1 MTSSVTGKKA
11 IVIGAGLSGALMSIY
26 LARRGCEVEV
36 LEWRSDTRRC
46 DLIGGRSI
54 NMTLAARGLTALKN
68 VLDINRILDLT
79 IPLKGRMVHA
89 YDGRT
94 KFIPYGSREDEVIYA
109 IRRKDLNHTLVDIA
123 ESYSNVTISFEER
136 CLEMDKLNKRVH
148 LVNQKTGAHH
158 FRQADFIIGADGTF
172 STVRQQMHR
181 GDRANYQQEFLECG
195 YKEITLPPGKNNTF
209 PLEKHALHVWPRGA
223 CMLMGIPN
231 LDGSFALNYIMPFAG
246 RPAFNSFTTEAEL
259 LAYFNAQFGDVMPLI
274 GPFLGE
280 YLKAPPAMFPTTKV
294 FPWHYRGHVLLIG
307 DACHTVTP
315 FYGQGMNAAFED
327 CSVLDECLSRNGENV
342 EAAFEQF
349 QHLRKRH
356 TDALADLSIKNFIEL
371 RDKVRSPVLLARKK
385 LDSVLHKLFQDSWMP
400 LYTLISHTTIPYAD
414 ALDRYEKQCRRGR
427 LLGLDIALATVAGC
441 IYGDQVIRS
450 LFRQVNHTAD
460 KMDLAELQQLNA
472 RSDDRLAVME
482 EFNRHPRPRAVG
494 ELKSA
499 AGMRR
504 K

>member
-1 MTSSVTGKKA
+1 
-11 IVIGAGLSGALMSIY
+11 MSIY
-26 LARRGCEVEV
+26 LARRGYEVEV
-36 LEWRSDTRRC
+36 LEWRCDTRRQE
-46 DLIGGRSI
+46 LAGGRSI

-68 VLDINRILDLT
+68 VLDIDRILDLT
-79 IPLKGRMVHA
+79 IPLKGRMVHT
-89 YDGRT
+89 YSGQT

-109 IRRKDLNHTLVDIA
+109 IRRKDLNQALMDVA
-123 ESYSNVTISFEER
+123 ESYPNVTISFEER
-136 CLEMDKLNKRVH
+136 CLEMDRVNKRVH

-181 GDRANYQQEFLECG
+181 GERANYQQQFLECG
-195 YKEITLPPGKNNTF
+195 YKEITLPPGKNNSWQ
-209 PLEKHALHVWPRGA
+209 LEKHALHVWPRGA

-231 LDGSFALNYIMPFAG
+231 LDGSFALTYIMPFSG
-246 RPAFNSFTTEAEL
+246 RPAFNSTTSETEL
-259 LAYFNAQFGDVMPLI
+259 LAYFNAQFRDVIPLI

-294 FPWHYRGHVLLIG
+294 SPWHYRGNVLLIG

-327 CSVLDECLSRNGENV
+327 CVVLDECLSRNGENV

-349 QHLRKRH
+349 QELRKRH
-356 TDALADLSIKNFIEL
+356 TDALADLSIQNFLEL

-385 LDSVLHKLFQDSWMP
+385 MDSLLHKLFQDSWMP

-414 ALDRYEKQCRRGR
+414 ALDRYERQCRRGR

-450 LFRQVNHTAD
+450 WFGNEKHAADHT
-460 KMDLAELQQLNA
+460 DLAELQQLNA
-472 RSDDRLAVME
+472 RSGDRAGTVE
-482 EFNRHPRPRAVG
+482 EINRPAAGEALVNQHSHPHAVG
-494 ELKSA
+494 EFKSA
-499 AGMRR
+499 AGSRQ
-504 K
+504 